1 MISAIEEITGASM
14 SDEDRDP
21 SIQVQLSLLCD
32 ILRRLPSTNMD
43 CDEIAEEIAAC
54 IAAHI
59 IKEK

>member
-1 MISAIEEITGASM
+1 MISAIEEITGDYMA
-14 SDEDRDP
+14 EQDRDP
-21 SIQVQLSLLCD
+21 DIQVPLSLLCE

-43 CDEIAEEIAAC
+43 SDEIAEEIAAC